1 MCPYFQ
7 LQCSMSSSTRAC
19 IVVANSCLC
28 NRDNGSLSRLLG
40 YSRSRLVHKLQ
51 SFGSKCFHSR
61 NPCLAR
67 KGCHR
72 TQSEDMDRDG
82 CLDGCEAHME
92 AKMFTQGAWGDCQEC
107 WHR

>member
-7 LQCSMSSSTRAC
+7 LQCSTSSSTRAC
-19 IVVANSCLC
+19 IVVANSHLRD
-28 NRDNGSLSRLLG
+28 RDNGSLGRLLS
-40 YSRSRLVHKLQ
+40 YSRSCPVCKLQ

-67 KGCHR
+67 KGHHR
-72 TQSEDMDRDG
+72 AQSEDMDRDG
-82 CLDGCEAHME
+82 HPDGYEAHTE
-92 AKMFTQGAWGDCQEC
+92 VKMFTQGVWGDCQEC